1 MSIFVFALKV
11 KIYDQPV
18 QIYFNLSSGIISR
31 NLSMLIM
38 KYIIFHHRSG
48 MGHKVD
54 ISELTWEQR
63 ERVLRL
69 LFAKMNGSRVRPKPI
84 ENLAP
89 AMNQKRPT
97 LTMEPR

>member
-1 MSIFVFALKV
+1 MIDMLKDTYYI
-11 KIYDQPV
+11 K
-18 QIYFNLSSGIISR
+18 NLEYANHEIL
-31 NLSMLIM
+31 NF
-38 KYIIFHHRSG
+38 YHRSG

-89 AMNQKRPT
+89 TMNQKRPT